1 MKKLHCYISLLG
13 LLAVHALHGQQ
24 MKMDSLLEVAKTA
37 PDDTSKINLYWKAGA
52 AVIYQN
58 PDEALIHFK
67 KGLALAKKLKYNPG
81 IERCY
86 TGTSLA
92 FSLNGKYDSS
102 LMYID
107 SGVMFARK
115 VGNPARLALVYL
127 NRADVYTNLQNL
139 SAALKNCDTAL
150 KYAEQINNK
159 NGLGRIYSIMSDICV
174 SQKEYAR
181 ALTYLDK
188 SSGYLIETRNMQ
200 MVGMNEYGRG
210 EIYMEMKEPDKA
222 IPFFKKAIHIAD
234 SVQDLQNLSSS
245 YCCLAQIYTEKKEFT
260 EAETMARQ
268 ALRYAQQTGNHTQ
281 EGVIYELFSHI
292 YMERHEYAKA
302 IDQGLKAY
310 TIMKEEKDLL
320 REHATAV
327 TLSDVYA
334 KAGNTAKAYEYL
346 KISAAL
352 NDSLVKRRNND
363 ETAKLMATFHVS
375 QKDKEI
381 LLLNK
386 DKELQQQKL
395 NQQWLLTVGASAVAV
410 LALIGIGL
418 SINRYRLRQRMKE
431 LELRNRIAADLHD
444 EVGSSLSSIHMLS
457 QVAAQQPVH
466 DAAHADILSRVSTNA
481 RETMEKMGDIVWMI
495 KPGESEGVSLAQRME
510 RYTYEMCSSQNI
522 GFSTEGEEVLQT
534 VKLSMQ
540 QRKNFYLIFKEALN
554 NAVKY
559 SGTEKV
565 DIRIALQN
573 HQLKLSI
580 QDHGKGFVLN
590 GNGNG
595 NGSQGGNGLR
605 NMNNRAKELG
615 GQLNIHSVP
624 GKGTVVSL
632 EMPV

>member
-1 MKKLHCYISLLG
+1 MRKWTCFIWLLW
-13 LLAVHALHGQQ
+13 LPAAQTLWAQE
-24 MKMDSLLEVAKTA
+24 MKMDSLMEVAKTA
-37 PDDTSKINLYWKAGA
+37 PEDTNKINLYWKAGA
-52 AVIYQN
+52 AVIYQD
-58 PDEALIHFK
+58 PTQALLHFK
-67 KGLALAKKLKYNPG
+67 KGIALARKLAYVPG

-86 TGTSLA
+86 TGASLA
-92 FSLNGKYDSS
+92 FSLHAKYDSA
-102 LMYID
+102 LLYID
-107 SGVMFARK
+107 TGVVYARK
-115 VGNPARLALVYL
+115 AGNPARLALVYL
-127 NRADVYTNLQNL
+127 NRADVYQNLQNL

-159 NGLGRIYSIMSDICV
+159 NGLGRIYSVMSDICV
-174 SQKEYAR
+174 SQKEYSH

-188 SSGYLIETRNMQ
+188 ADAYLIETGNRQ
-200 MVGMNEYGRG
+200 MLGMNAYGKG
-210 EIYMEMKEPDKA
+210 EIYLEMNQPDKA
-222 IPFFKKAIHIAD
+222 VPFFKKAIQIAD

-245 YCCLAQIYTEKKEFT
+245 YSYLAQIYREKEKYP

-281 EGVIYELFSHI
+281 EGVIYEVFSKI
-292 YMERHEYAKA
+292 YMARHEYAKA
-302 IDQGLKAY
+302 IEEGLKAY
-310 TIMKEEKDLL
+310 AIMKEEKDLL
-320 REHATAV
+320 REHETV
-327 TLSDVYA
+327 TTLSEAYG
-334 KAGNTAKAYEYL
+334 KAGNTAKAYKYL

-352 NDSLVKRRNND
+352 NDSLIKRQNKD
-363 ETAKLMATFHVS
+363 ETAKLMTTFHVS

-395 NQQWLLTVGASAVAV
+395 KQQWLLTVGASAVAM

-457 QVAAQQPVH
+457 QVAAQHPVH
-466 DAAHADILSRVSTNA
+466 DAAHTDILSRVSTNA

-495 KPGESEGVSLAQRME
+495 KPGDNEGVSLTQRME

-522 GFSTEGEEVLQT
+522 GFSTEGAEVLQT

-559 SGTEKV
+559 STTEKV

-573 HQLKLSI
+573 HQLKLLI
-580 QDHGKGFVLN
+580 QDYGKGFVVN
-590 GNGNG
+590 GNGNS
-595 NGSQGGNGLR
+595 NGNGLS
-605 NMNNRAKELG
+605 NMQNRARELG
-615 GQLNIHSVP
+615 GQLNIDSVI
-624 GKGTVVSL
+624 GQGTLVSL
-632 EMPV
+632 TFSI